1 MSHPDEPYF
10 SRIPLSHYSG
20 PGPDVRGRDGFPRHA
35 PWPFWIETDF
45 QPMRREYEY
54 PYEMWQW
61 RSEFERDRFNEALHM
76 LDGAEWGIVQAN
88 RWCFGVLD
96 EALAYTVA
104 VALDFQVR
112 KNT

>member
-1 MSHPDEPYF
+1 LSHPDEPYF

-20 PGPDVRGRDGFPRHA
+20 PGPDVRGRDGFLRHA

-45 QPMRREYEY
+45 QPVRREYEY

-96 EALAYTVA
+96 
-104 VALDFQVR
+104 
-112 KNT
+112 

>member
-1 MSHPDEPYF
+1 
-10 SRIPLSHYSG
+10 
-20 PGPDVRGRDGFPRHA
+20 
-35 PWPFWIETDF
+35 
-45 QPMRREYEY
+45 
-54 PYEMWQW
+54 
-61 RSEFERDRFNEALHM
+61 M

-96 EALAYTVA
+96 KVLAYTVA